1 MNLVKE
7 LPKLTKIEIVLGE
20 EGKYNIRSLQNG
32 DILEESFD
40 SIKAAVTYSVGAF
53 LIPTNSA

>member
-7 LPKLTKIEIVLGE
+7 LPKLTKIEIVLGK
-20 EGKYNIRSLQNG
+20 EGRYNIRSLQNG

-40 SIKAAVTYSVGAF
+40 SIKAAVAYSVGAF